1 MCSLGA
7 LSFEEDCCLIQQVGP
22 NEKLWVL
29 LKVILSLGTNPEGSP
44 KEGAA
49 CQRLAP
55 RYHQCNLLMKQ
66 TELTAHPGKK
76 EHSLPNFGKVP

>member
-1 MCSLGA
+1 M
-7 LSFEEDCCLIQQVGP
+7 GP

-49 CQRLAP
+49 CQCLAP
-55 RYHQCNLLMKQ
+55 QISPVQLVDETN
-66 TELTAHPGKK
+66 
-76 EHSLPNFGKVP
+76 